1 MPKYD
6 FALFFV
12 KSYNKKINIGS
23 YKMEN
28 IIKTFKSEVD
38 KSVNFV
44 YDASQ
49 IGMFEA
55 RYVRRENDYFIVY
68 LSSQSGCDQA
78 CRMCHLTAT
87 GQNKYEN
94 ATLQDFLLQAEQVYS
109 HYDEQNPAKLVH
121 YNFMARGE
129 ALNNK
134 LILENSGLLLSQ
146 LSDMASKRNL
156 ESKFLI
162 STILPQSI
170 GTMTLKDIFPSIHPE
185 IYYSI
190 YSMNPSF
197 RKRWLARAF
206 SAEKGLDMLKEWQD
220 STGKIPKI
228 HFAFIKGE
236 NDSEKDMQEIGE
248 AINSR
253 DLKVNLNI
261 VRYNPYS
268 DKYGQESDE
277 PVILRNTEILKE
289 LLKPEQMRIVPKVG
303 FDVKASCGMFIK

>member
-1 MPKYD
+1 MSN
-6 FALFFV
+6 V
-12 KSYNKKINIGS
+12 
-23 YKMEN
+23 
-28 IIKTFKSEVD
+28 IKTFKSD
-38 KSVNFV
+38 IDQSVNYV
-44 YDASQ
+44 YDASK

-55 RYVRRENDYFIVY
+55 RYVRREDEYFIVY

-87 GQNKYEN
+87 GQNKLEN
-94 ATLQDFLLQAEQVYS
+94 ATLSDFLLQAEQVYS
-109 HYDEQNPAKLVH
+109 HYDIQKPAKIVH

-134 LILENSGLLLSQ
+134 LILENSGLLLSK
-146 LSDMASKRNL
+146 LTDMANQRDL

-162 STILPQSI
+162 STILPKSLGSMSI
-170 GTMTLKDIFPSIHPE
+170 KDVFPSIYPE
-185 IYYSI
+185 IYYSL

-197 RKRWLARAF
+197 RKKWLAKAF
-206 SAEKGLDMLKEWQD
+206 SAEKGLEMLKEWQEL
-220 STGKIPKI
+220 TGKIPKI

-236 NDSEKDMQEIGE
+236 NDSEKDMEQIG
-248 AINSR
+248 AAVKSF

-277 PVILRNTEILKE
+277 SVIIKNTEILKE

>member
-1 MPKYD
+1 MNN
-6 FALFFV
+6 V
-12 KSYNKKINIGS
+12 
-23 YKMEN
+23 
-28 IIKTFKSEVD
+28 IKTFKSD
-38 KSVNFV
+38 IDQSVNYV
-44 YDASQ
+44 YDASK

-55 RYVRRENDYFIVY
+55 RYVRREDEYFIVY

-87 GQNKYEN
+87 GQNKLEN
-94 ATLQDFLLQAEQVYS
+94 AKLDDFLLQAEKVYS
-109 HYDEQNPAKLVH
+109 HYDEQKPAKLVH

-129 ALNNK
+129 ALNNQ
-134 LILENSGLLLSQ
+134 LILDNSGLLLSK
-146 LSDMASKRNL
+146 LTEMADRRDL

-162 STILPQSI
+162 STILPKSL
-170 GTMTLKDIFPSIHPE
+170 GSMSLTDVFPNIYPE
-185 IYYSI
+185 IYYSL

-197 RKRWLARAF
+197 RKKWLAKAF
-206 SAEKGLDMLKEWQD
+206 SAEKGLEMLKQWQD

-236 NDSEKDMQEIGE
+236 NDSEKDMEEIG
-248 AINSR
+248 AAVKSF

-277 PVILRNTEILKE
+277 HVIMKNTEILKE
-289 LLKPEQMRIVPKVG
+289 LLNPEQMRIVPKVG

>member
-1 MPKYD
+1 MSN
-6 FALFFV
+6 V
-12 KSYNKKINIGS
+12 
-23 YKMEN
+23 
-28 IIKTFKSEVD
+28 IKTFKSD
-38 KSVNFV
+38 IDQSVNYV
-44 YDASQ
+44 YDASK

-55 RYVRRENDYFIVY
+55 RYVRREDEYFIVY

-87 GQNKYEN
+87 GQNKLEN
-94 ATLQDFLLQAEQVYS
+94 ATLNDFLLQAEQVYS
-109 HYDEQNPAKLVH
+109 HYDIQKPAKIVH

-134 LILENSGLLLSQ
+134 LILENSGLLLSK
-146 LSDMASKRNL
+146 LTDMANQRDL

-162 STILPQSI
+162 STILPKSLGSMSI
-170 GTMTLKDIFPSIHPE
+170 KDVFPSIYPE
-185 IYYSI
+185 IYYSL
-190 YSMNPSF
+190 YSMNQSF
-197 RKRWLARAF
+197 RKKWLAKAF
-206 SAEKGLDMLKEWQD
+206 SAEKGLEMLKEWQD

-236 NDSEKDMQEIGE
+236 NDSEKDMEQIG
-248 AINSR
+248 AAVKSF

-277 PVILRNTEILKE
+277 HIIIKNTEILKE